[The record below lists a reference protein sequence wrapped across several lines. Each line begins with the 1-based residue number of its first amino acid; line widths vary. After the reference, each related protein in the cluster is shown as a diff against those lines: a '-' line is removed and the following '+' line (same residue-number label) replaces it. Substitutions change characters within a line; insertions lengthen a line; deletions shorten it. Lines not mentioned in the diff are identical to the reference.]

1 MLAQINRQAIRRR
14 VRHRIRKR
22 ISGTAER
29 PRLAIF
35 RSQKHIYVQAIDDAA
50 GRTIAHAS
58 TQDKEVRSKVDKA
71 WNLQAATRVGTV
83 IAERLKG
90 KGVNSAVF
98 DRGGH
103 LFHGRVKAIAE
114 AAREAGL
121 KF

>member
-1 MLAQINRQAIRRR
+1 MLVQINRQAIRRR
-14 VRHRIRKR
+14 VRYRIRKR
-22 ISGTAER
+22 ISGTADR

-35 RSQKHIYVQAIDDAA
+35 RSQRHIYVQAIDDAA

-58 TQDKEVRSKVDKA
+58 TQDKEVRSKVAKA
-71 WNLQAATRVGTV
+71 WNLEAATHVGIV

-90 KGVNSAVF
+90 KGVSSAVF

-121 KF
+121 KL

>member
-14 VRHRIRKR
+14 VRFRIRKR

-35 RSQKHIYVQAIDDAA
+35 RSQKHIYVQAIDDAV

-58 TQDKEVRSKVDKA
+58 TQEKEVQSKVAKA
-71 WNLQAATRVGTV
+71 WNLEAATHVGAV

-90 KGVNSAVF
+90 QGVDSVVF

-103 LFHGRVKAIAE
+103 VYHGRVKAIAD
-114 AAREAGL
+114 AA
-121 KF
+121 

>member
-1 MLAQINRQAIRRR
+1 MLAQIDRKAIRRR
-14 VRHRIRKR
+14 VRYRIRKK

-29 PRLAIF
+29 PRLAVF

-50 GRTIAHAS
+50 GRTMAHVS
-58 TQDKEVRSKVDKA
+58 TQDKEVRSKVAKA
-71 WNLQAATRVGTV
+71 WNIEAATQVGTV

-90 KGVNSAVF
+90 MGVDSVVL
-98 DRGGH
+98 DRGGNAY
-103 LFHGRVKAIAE
+103 HGRIKAIAE

>member
-1 MLAQINRQAIRRR
+1 MLAQIDRQAIRRR
-14 VRHRIRKR
+14 VRYRIRKK

-29 PRLAIF
+29 PRLAVF
-35 RSQKHIYVQAIDDAA
+35 RSQKHIYVQAIDDGA

-58 TQDKEVRSKVDKA
+58 TQDKEIRSKVAKA
-71 WNLQAATRVGTV
+71 WNLEAATHVGAV

-90 KGVNSAVF
+90 QGVDSVVF

-103 LFHGRVKAIAE
+103 VFHGRVLAIAE
-114 AAREAGL
+114 AARKAGL